1 MIVYII
7 IIVMKKGEV
16 KQKIS
21 ADYILYL
28 YDKAKKLKSK
38 EKKAAL
44 LKQVK
49 ILSQHIGEYIV
60 KPLDSE

>member
-1 MIVYII
+1 
-7 IIVMKKGEV
+7 MKKGVV
-16 KQKIS
+16 KQKVS
-21 ADYILYL
+21 PDYILYL

-44 LKQVK
+44 LKQIK
-49 ILSQHIGEYIV
+49 ILSQNLGSYIV

>member
-1 MIVYII
+1 
-7 IIVMKKGEV
+7 MKKGEI
-16 KQKIS
+16 KQKVS
-21 ADYILYL
+21 PEYIIYL

-44 LKQVK
+44 LKQIR

>member
-1 MIVYII
+1 MII
-7 IIVMKKGEV
+7 MKKGEI

-21 ADYILYL
+21 PEYILYL

-44 LKQVK
+44 LKQIR

>member
-1 MIVYII
+1 
-7 IIVMKKGEV
+7 MKKGEV

>member
-1 MIVYII
+1 
-7 IIVMKKGEV
+7 MKKGEI

-21 ADYILYL
+21 HDYILYL

-44 LKQVK
+44 LKQIK
-49 ILSQHIGEYIV
+49 ILS
-60 KPLDSE
+60 

>member
-1 MIVYII
+1 VYII